1 MARKAKTSRKASKRP
16 KAGTAATGD
25 PAKRDQI
32 LAAAT
37 RVFLASGYG
46 GSSMDA
52 IAGEAAVSK
61 QTVYNHFGGKD
72 ALFGA
77 IVRKKC
83 GQLLEPLKVPPQ
95 TLGSAGG
102 DPRTVLSGIAQG
114 FLELVMASENM
125 AHFRA
130 VVAESRRFPE
140 LAKAF
145 YRSGPEIAVD
155 SLARYLKTMDRQG
168 LLAIAEPKPAARMFF
183 AMLRG
188 DLYMRRLLGLVAVP
202 GKAEMRHAV
211 DQAVRAFLAAHAADK
226 PWRG

>member
-1 MARKAKTSRKASKRP
+1 MARQATAAGAASKRS
-16 KAGTAATGD
+16 KAGATAASD
-25 PAKRDQI
+25 PVKRDQI

-46 GSSMDA
+46 GTSMDA
-52 IAGEAAVSK
+52 IAEAAGVSK
-61 QTVYNHFGGKD
+61 QTVYSHFGGKD

-83 GQLLEPLKVPPQ
+83 GQLLEPLRMPPQ
-95 TLGSAGG
+95 TPRSPGG
-102 DPRTVLSGIAQG
+102 DPQTVLSGVAQR
-114 FLELVMASENM
+114 FLELILAAENM
-125 AHFRA
+125 AHYRA